1 MPRPRRHPKSGHE
14 GVRYMI
20 KIVTLIT
27 KKDGLT
33 QEEFS
38 RYWEQEHG
46 PLVMKL
52 LPGVKRYVQN
62 HAVRR
67 PIGRDLQIDGIVEL
81 WFEDAE
87 SSRAAA
93 DFLKSDEGKALR
105 DDEDKFL
112 DRSKT
117 VFFTADEKVIKG

>member
-1 MPRPRRHPKSGHE
+1 MVK
-14 GVRYMI
+14 V
-20 KIVTLIT
+20 IVMLK

-33 QEEFS
+33 QEEFL

-62 HAVRR
+62 HAVR
-67 PIGRDLQIDGIVEL
+67 PALGRELQIDGIVEL
-81 WFEDAE
+81 WFEDTE

-93 DFLKSDEGKALR
+93 DFIKSDEGKAIR

-112 DRSKT
+112 DRSKM
-117 VFFTADEKVIKG
+117 VFFTAEEKVIKG